1 MPQAAATMAVLIQEL
16 HCPKVSFVLHTARP
30 SDGNTGIVLVEAAPG
45 QVRGCGKVW
54 RWGCGWGGVDGNTVI
69 VLVEAAPGQMGRCPP
84 V

>member
-45 QVRGCGKVW
+45 QVRGSVGVGWCG
-54 RWGCGWGGVDGNTVI
+54 GGGVD
-69 VLVEAAPGQMGRCPP
+69 A
-84 V
+84 

>member
-45 QVRGCGKVW
+45 QVGRCGVTACQCG
-54 RWGCGWGGVDGNTVI
+54 RMRCGWLVWMWVKCVDVQAVPKG
-69 VLVEAAPGQMGRCPP
+69 
-84 V
+84 